1 MKRYK
6 LFINNE
12 WVEPSNSR
20 YFTSSA
26 PSTGQPIA
34 EFAAASAADVGRA
47 CIAARHA
54 FETSWGE
61 MDPDKRAELMLK
73 AAAIMRR
80 RERELAEL
88 EALDTGKPI
97 AETAGFD
104 IPFSIV
110 AMEYFANIAR
120 EVQGHVVPTKNE
132 PGKTCFDFVTY
143 EPYGVV
149 AVISPFNFPLHLLT
163 RSLCPVL
170 AAGNTAVCKASS
182 ATPVTTSILGEILL
196 EAGFPPGVVNI
207 LSGVGGECG
216 EALASHREVDV
227 IAFTGSESVGRR
239 LIELSARSPIIKK
252 LVLELGG
259 KGPFIVEPD
268 ADLAEAV
275 ESTILGLAY
284 NQGEVCCA
292 MTRLIVHADIHDAYL
307 KRLSEAM
314 NALRI
319 GDVLDPKTQM
329 GSLISASHLEKVD
342 HYVKEAVRTG
352 AKLVCGGERYTVPPC
367 DKGSYYRPTILD
379 DVGESA
385 NCWREEIF
393 GPVLSVRQYRSI
405 RDAIR
410 MANDTTFGLGANIF
424 TRNYRTAF
432 WAARKINAGSVW
444 VNIQNGSQI
453 AGPFGGNK
461 NSGMGR
467 EYGVF
472 GLHEYLKIKN
482 NVWNMG
488 ADFPVD

>member
-12 WVEPSNSR
+12 WTESSGGL
-20 YFTSSA
+20 YFTSVA
-26 PSTGQPIA
+26 PSTGEPIA
-34 EFAAASAADVGRA
+34 EFASATPQDVDRA
-47 CIAARHA
+47 CIAARRA
-54 FETSWGE
+54 FEVSWGE
-61 MDPDKRAELMLK
+61 MDPEKRADLMLK
-73 AAAIMRR
+73 AAGIMRR
-80 RERELAEL
+80 REHELAEW

-110 AMEYFANIAR
+110 AMEYFANLAR
-120 EVQGHVVPTKNE
+120 EVQGHVVPARNE
-132 PGKTCFDFVTY
+132 PNKVCFDFVTY

-163 RSLCPVL
+163 RSLCPAL

-182 ATPVTTSILGEILL
+182 ATPMTTSILGEILL

-207 LSGVGGECG
+207 VSGGGADAG

-227 IAFTGSESVGRR
+227 IGFTGSESVGRR
-239 LIELSARSPIIKK
+239 LIELSARSPILKK

-259 KGPFIVEPD
+259 KGPFIVEAD
-268 ADLAEAV
+268 ADLTEAV

-292 MTRLIVHADIHDAYL
+292 MTRLIVHEDIHEAFL
-307 KRLSEAM
+307 GRLASAM
-314 NALRI
+314 NALRL

-329 GSLISASHLEKVD
+329 GSLISAAHLQRVD
-342 HYVKEAVRTG
+342 RYVKDAVRAG

-379 DVGESA
+379 DVNADAS
-385 NCWREEIF
+385 CWRDEIF
-393 GPVLSVRQYRSI
+393 GPVLSVRRYRNI
-405 RDAIR
+405 GEAVRI
-410 MANDTTFGLGANIF
+410 ANDTTFGLGANIF

-432 WAARKINAGSVW
+432 WAGRRLNAGSVW

-488 ADFPVD
+488 SDPMK